1 MEKNMTEMRSARLRA
16 TSLAQ
21 VEGLALTAPMCTS
34 ETSGLLAVHTAGAGA
49 SFSGTR
55 VSTVAP
61 ATSAYKATALLPISD
76 VVVFDGAA
84 GLRSWRPP
92 V

>member
-1 MEKNMTEMRSARLRA
+1 MEKNMIEMTRSARLRA
-16 TSLAQ
+16 TSFAQ
-21 VEGLALTAPMCTS
+21 VEGLALTALTRMP
-34 ETSGLLAVHTAGAGA
+34 ETSGLAVHTAGAGA
-49 SFSGTR
+49 SFSWTG
-55 VSTVAP
+55 VSTIAP
-61 ATSAYKATALLPISD
+61 TTSSYKATALLPISD